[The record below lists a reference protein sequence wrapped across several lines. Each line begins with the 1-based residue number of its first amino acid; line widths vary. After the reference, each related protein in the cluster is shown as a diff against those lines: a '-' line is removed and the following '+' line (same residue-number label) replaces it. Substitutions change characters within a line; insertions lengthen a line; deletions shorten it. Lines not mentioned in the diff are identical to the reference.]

1 MTCDECKVIRAKK
14 AQAHSEEWTVSS
26 MLVRENKRLFAVI
39 IVLLILWFITL
50 SAFFVQHSELCVMK
64 DAMVTSNTAEIVP
77 TKKAASSLKVQANNV
92 SRKIHIK
99 RKDGVMA

>member
-1 MTCDECKVIRAKK
+1 MKGRQFDNHSVEWSVSRILIKK
-14 AQAHSEEWTVSS
+14 
-26 MLVRENKRLFAVI
+26 NKRLFAVI

-92 SRKIHIK
+92 SKKVHIK